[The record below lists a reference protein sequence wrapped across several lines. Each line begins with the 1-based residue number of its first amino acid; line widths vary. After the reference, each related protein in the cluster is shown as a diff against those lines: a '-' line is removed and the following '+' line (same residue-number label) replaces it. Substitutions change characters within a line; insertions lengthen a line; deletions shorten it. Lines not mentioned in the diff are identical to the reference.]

1 MALDYSNMGQ
11 SAPGM
16 DDDIAMLSNIL
27 GDVTAK
33 ITVTTEE
40 IPSDYSGVSR
50 KKTTEEEA
58 DVAVMLPG
66 PALMML
72 ANGMAPPMMQP
83 PMQQPMMND
92 PMQPQQMNPA
102 ALGMGM

>member
-11 SAPGM
+11 NAPGM
-16 DDDIAMLSNIL
+16 DDDIAMLSSIL

-40 IPSDYSGVSR
+40 IPSDYSGVS
-50 KKTTEEEA
+50 KTTVTEEDA
-58 DVAVMLPG
+58 DVAMMLPG
-66 PALMML
+66 PA
-72 ANGMAPPMMQP
+72 PMMQP
-83 PMQQPMMND
+83 PMQQPMMGD